1 MFELDHLMVEVDD
14 PLHTA
19 NHVSETLGLP
29 LAWPLT
35 EKDEYTSIG
44 VNFGDI
50 NIEFIRFRVRFGIQ
64 GQRFNGLSGVALK
77 TEASIETVTTQ
88 LDHSRLSYR
97 IGETCEAHTTLPIEE
112 SQLFPT
118 VFVVKYHFNTSGWL
132 QRLQKDFTKCQGG
145 KFHITRLKSLSIY
158 SPKTPIHIA
167 NLLPIHFGDSNRI
180 IFESLNDEERVIA
193 DLIENLEIVMTPVN
207 SKRNQSF

>member
-1 MFELDHLMVEVDD
+1 MFELDHLMIEVDD
-14 PLHTA
+14 PQHAA

-77 TEASIETVTTQ
+77 TEASVETVTTQ
-88 LDHSRLSYR
+88 LDQSGLSYR

-112 SQLFPT
+112 NQLFPT

-132 QRLQKDFTKCQGG
+132 QRLQKDFTECQGG
-145 KFHITRLKSLSIY
+145 KFHITRLQSLSI
-158 SPKTPIHIA
+158 SPPKTPLHAA
-167 NLLPIHFGDSNRI
+167 NLLPLHFGESNRI
-180 IFESLNDEERVIA
+180 TFESRHDEETVIV
-193 DLIENLEIVMTPVN
+193 DLIENLEVVIMPR
-207 SKRNQSF
+207 KQQQ